1 MSARDIVLG
10 VAALLLIAVSGVTAM
25 AETALTRTS
34 LVKALA

>member
-25 AETALTRTS
+25 ARA
-34 LVKALA
+34 ANAQ